1 MRHVLS
7 FDVEEYFQVESMRGA
22 ISRDEWGR
30 WPSRVGPVTD
40 ALLDL
45 LDEAGVSATFFVL
58 GWVAERHG
66 ALVRAI
72 AARGHEVASHGYGHR
87 MAGTMTHEEFAQDVR
102 RARQLLSDLS
112 GEEVAGYRAPT
123 FSVTPGNAWVFDVLR
138 AEGYAYDSSVFPV
151 AHDRYGWPDFPRS
164 PVRIAWAD
172 GGMLDEYPM
181 ATLDTPFGAF
191 PVAGGGYFR
200 ALPGPAFRWAWR
212 RLTRAGRPS
221 VFYLH
226 PWELDADQP
235 RVPVGVLNR
244 WRHYVGL
251 SRTAARL
258 RRMLREFRWTS
269 FRDLRATEG
278 EPPTTLRREA
288 LGNHHRDNDT
298 AGTWRRR
305 RITKFRVPSR

>member
-7 FDVEEYFQVESMRGA
+7 FDVEEYFQVEAFQRA
-22 ISRDEWGR
+22 ISRDEWER
-30 WPSRVGPVTD
+30 RPSRVGPVTE

-45 LDEAGVSATFFVL
+45 LDEVDVRATFFVL

-87 MAGTMTHEEFAQDVR
+87 MASTMTPGEFAQDVR
-102 RARQLLSDLS
+102 RARLLLSDLS
-112 GEEVAGYRAPT
+112 GAEVAGYRAPT
-123 FSVTPGNAWVFDVLR
+123 FSVMPATAWVFDVLR
-138 AEGYAYDSSVFPV
+138 AEGYAYDSSVFPIT
-151 AHDRYGWPDFPRS
+151 HDRYGWPDFPRS
-164 PVRIAWAD
+164 PVRIVWPD
-172 GGMLDEYPM
+172 GGVLDEYPM

-212 RLTRAGRPS
+212 RLTRARRQS

-226 PWELDADQP
+226 PWELDAAQP
-235 RVPVGVLNR
+235 RVRLGVLSR

-251 SRTAARL
+251 SSTAERL

-269 FRDLRATEG
+269 FRDLRAAQS
-278 EPPTTLRREA
+278 EPVTTLSREFWTPQPA
-288 LGNHHRDNDT
+288 PRSRSVATLG
-298 AGTWRRR
+298 
-305 RITKFRVPSR
+305 